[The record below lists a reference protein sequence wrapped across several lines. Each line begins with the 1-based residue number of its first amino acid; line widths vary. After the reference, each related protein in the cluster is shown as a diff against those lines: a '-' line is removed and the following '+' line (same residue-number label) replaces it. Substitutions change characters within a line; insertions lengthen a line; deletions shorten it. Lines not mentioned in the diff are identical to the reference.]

1 MEISFIGLGRMG
13 GNMAVRL
20 AERGHTVYGADPSAE
35 TRELVEGQGI
45 AATVPT
51 ARELSGLYKSG
62 PRVFWLMVPAG
73 PITDGAITEIAANA
87 KPGDIIVDGG
97 NANYKDTLRRAKE
110 LEAHGIHYAD
120 CGTSG
125 GVWGLKNGYCLMV
138 GAAPEAFA
146 ALEPALKDL
155 ATDGGYA
162 HVGPVGAGHF
172 TKMVH
177 NGIEYGLLQAY
188 AEGFE
193 LLHSAKEFDLDL
205 AKVTALWNKGS
216 VVRSWLLELAERA
229 FTTEGQEFEG
239 IADDIADNGTGR
251 WTVEESVDR
260 AVPLPVITLALQM
273 RFRSRQDES
282 YQGQFIAALR
292 NQFGGHATTAAKQES
307 SSPGATVPSG
317 GKKDL

>member
-20 AERGHTVYGADPSAE
+20 AERGHTVYGADPSPQ

-45 AATVPT
+45 KKAVAQ
-51 ARELSGLYKSG
+51 ARDLAVLHENK

-73 PITDGAITEIAANA
+73 IITDSAIAEIVQTAS
-87 KPGDIIVDGG
+87 PGDIIVDGG
-97 NANYKDTLRRAKE
+97 NANYKDTLRRAHD
-110 LEAHGIHYAD
+110 LEARGVHYCD

-138 GAAPEAFA
+138 GASPGTFA
-146 ALEPALKDL
+146 AIEPVLKDL
-155 ATDGGYA
+155 ATEEGYA
-162 HVGPVGAGHF
+162 HVGPVGAGHY

-193 LLHSAKEFDLDL
+193 LLHAAKEFDIDL
-205 AKVTALWNKGS
+205 AQVTALWNKGS

-229 FTTEGQEFEG
+229 FSVEGQEFEG

-282 YQGQFIAALR
+282 YQGQFISALR
-292 NQFGGHATTAAKQES
+292 SQFGGHATTAVAKDAAD
-307 SSPGATVPSG
+307 PGSVPATG
-317 GKKDL
+317 TKDL

>member
-20 AERGHTVYGADPSAE
+20 AERGHTVYGADPSAQ

-45 AATVPT
+45 KKTVAT
-51 ARELSGLYKSG
+51 AGELSSLYHSS

-73 PITDGAITEIAANA
+73 AITDAAIREIAPTAT
-87 KPGDIIVDGG
+87 PGDIIVDGG
-97 NANYKDTLRRAKE
+97 NTNYKDTLRRAKE
-110 LEAHGIHYAD
+110 LEAHGIHYVD

-138 GAAPEAFA
+138 GASDEAFTT
-146 ALEPALKDL
+146 LEPVLKDL
-155 ATDGGYA
+155 ATENGYA

-193 LLHSAKEFDLDL
+193 LLHSAKEFDINL
-205 AKVTALWNKGS
+205 AQVTALWNKGS

-229 FTTEGQEFEG
+229 FSVEGQEFEG

-292 NQFGGHATTAAKQES
+292 NQFGGHATTATLKDAAT
-307 SSPGATVPSG
+307 PGSMPATG
-317 GKKDL
+317 IKDL

>member
-20 AERGHTVYGADPSAE
+20 TESGHTVYGADPSPQ
-35 TRELVEGQGI
+35 TRELVQGQGI
-45 AATVPT
+45 AATV
-51 ARELSGLYKSG
+51 AKAGELAALYKG
-62 PRVFWLMVPAG
+62 TPRIFWLMVPAG
-73 PITDGAITEIAANA
+73 PITDSAISEIAATTSA
-87 KPGDIIVDGG
+87 GDIIVDGG
-97 NANYKDTLRRAKE
+97 NANYKDTIRRAKE
-110 LEAHGIHYAD
+110 LESKGVHYVD

-138 GAAPEAFA
+138 GANDTAFA
-146 ALEPALKDL
+146 AVEPILKDL
-155 ATDGGYA
+155 ATEGGYA
-162 HVGPVGAGHF
+162 HVGPVGAGHY

-193 LLHSAKEFDLDL
+193 LLHSAKEFNLDL
-205 AKVTALWNKGS
+205 SKITALWNKGS

-229 FTTEGQEFEG
+229 FGEEGQEFEG
-239 IADDIADNGTGR
+239 VADDIADNGTGR
-251 WTVEESVDR
+251 WTVEESVER

-282 YQGQFIAALR
+282 YQGQFISVIR
-292 NQFGGHATTAAKQES
+292 NQFGGHVITAMHKDAEN
-307 SSPGATVPSG
+307 PGSVPAG
-317 GKKDL
+317 GKKDI

>member
-1 MEISFIGLGRMG
+1 MEIGFIGLGRMG

-20 AERGHTVYGADPSAE
+20 VERGHTVYGADPSSA
-35 TRELVEGQGI
+35 TRELVQSQGV
-45 AATVPT
+45 AATVEK
-51 ARELSGLYKSG
+51 AEELAGLYKAG
-62 PRVFWLMVPAG
+62 PRIFWLMVPAG
-73 PITDGAITEIAANA
+73 PITDAAIHQLSTVVAS
-87 KPGDIIVDGG
+87 GDIIVDGG
-97 NANYKDTLRRAKE
+97 NANYKDTLRRAKM
-110 LEAHGIHYAD
+110 LEEKGVHYVD

-138 GAAPEAFA
+138 GAADDAFA
-146 ALEPALKDL
+146 ILEPILKDL
-155 ATDGGYA
+155 ATEDGYA

-193 LLHSAKEFDLDL
+193 LLHSAKEFNLDL
-205 AKVTALWNKGS
+205 SKITGLWNHGS

-229 FTTEGQEFEG
+229 FKEDGQEFEG

-251 WTVEESVDR
+251 WTVEESVER

-282 YQGQFIAALR
+282 YQGQMIAALR
-292 NQFGGHATTAAKQES
+292 NQFGGHAITAAHKEAM
-307 SSPGATVPSG
+307 SPGSQPATG
-317 GKKDL
+317 TKDL

>member
-1 MEISFIGLGRMG
+1 VEIGFIGLGRMG
-13 GNMAVRL
+13 GNMATRL
-20 AERGHTVYGADPSAE
+20 AEKGHRVLGVDPSAE
-35 TRELVEGQGI
+35 TRALI
-45 AATVPT
+45 AEHNVTGFATV
-51 ARELSGLYKSG
+51 AEMAAAYQES

-73 PITDGAITEIAANA
+73 PITDSVINEIAAVA
-87 KPGDIIVDGG
+87 SPGDILVDGG
-97 NANYKDTLRRAKE
+97 NTLYKDTLRRSAALAEKN
-110 LEAHGIHYAD
+110 LHFVD

-138 GAAPEAFA
+138 GAPDEAFA
-146 ALEPALKDL
+146 SIEPVLKDL
-155 ATDGGYA
+155 ATENGYA
-162 HVGPVGAGHF
+162 HVGPTGAGHF

-205 AKVTALWNKGS
+205 AKVTDLWNHGS
-216 VVRSWLLELAERA
+216 VVRSWMLDLAARA
-229 FTTEGQEFEG
+229 FAAEGQEFEG

-251 WTVEESVDR
+251 WTVEESIDR

-282 YQGQFIAALR
+282 YQGQFIASLR
-292 NQFGGHATTAAKQES
+292 NQFGGHAITSRDAH
-307 SSPGATVPSG
+307 ATST
-317 GKKDL
+317 KDV